1 VHEIEGYGIGKSE
14 LATWRDAKR
23 ATLLFAPRGEEVT
36 LTLLADELLLGRH
49 TVPATQFAEAIA
61 HYSRF
66 WQSGASGVNAKERSY
81 VTAFGTKGQGVEPGI
96 VPHTPPKGFPAANFI
111 VHESLRALVAI
122 ASETPERG

>member
-1 VHEIEGYGIGKSE
+1 MHEIEGYGIGKSE
-14 LATWRDAKR
+14 LASWRDAKR
-23 ATLLFAPRGEEVT
+23 ATLLFAPHGDVVT

-66 WQSGASGVNAKERSY
+66 WQSGASGAHAQERSY

-96 VPHTPPKGFPAANFI
+96 VPHTPPKGFPGANFI
-111 VHESLRALVAI
+111 VHEAARALVMI
-122 ASETPERG
+122 ARDPERG